1 MIIARKTPSF
11 KKPEVPSPAQNIGKL
26 SWARKRQVAAT
37 LASLNSPDSQRKR
50 RFETD
55 SESEADSWYSKKRA
69 RYDQACNN

>member
-11 KKPEVPSPAQNIGKL
+11 KKPEVPSPAQNIRRL
-26 SWARKRQVAAT
+26 SWAKKRQT
-37 LASLNSPDSQRKR
+37 LASLKSPDSQRKR

-55 SESEADSWYSKKRA
+55 SESEADSMYSKKRA